1 MVAEELANHI
11 DPSAPGAGKTLIFA
25 ATDAHADIV
34 VTEIKKGVCQEIWG
48 D

>member
-11 DPSAPGAGKTLIFA
+11 DPALPGKTLIFA

-34 VTEIKKGVCQEIWG
+34 VDEIKKAFAEEIWR